1 MKTTRPISLIALMI
15 IFLTLLSFAPA
26 YSAAAE
32 KNPTPSKKELKVL
45 LKSAKTPAEH
55 LSIAAYYRQKA
66 QQFTA
71 SSKQHSEVAETY
83 AKNPP
88 FPAMEAKH
96 GSAFGQG
103 VSHCRRWAKLDAE
116 QADKATR
123 LAILHEDMATKA
135 ELNSAG
141 ERGIEPVAAATT
153 FASMGK

>member
-1 MKTTRPISLIALMI
+1 MI
-15 IFLTLLSFAPA
+15 VFLTLLSFAPA

-32 KNPTPSKKELKVL
+32 KNSTLSKKDLKVL
-45 LKSAKTPAEH
+45 LKSAKTPSEH
-55 LSIAAYYRQKA
+55 QRIADYYRQKA
-66 QQFTA
+66 QELTA
-71 SSKQHSEVAETY
+71 SSKQHSEFAETY

-135 ELNSAG
+135 ELKSAD
-141 ERGIEPVAAATT
+141 EPGTKRVAAATT
-153 FASMGK
+153 FASLGK